1 MERGRKAESGK
12 MIKSC
17 AFGTLIVL
25 IAILA
30 AATVVEKFMGSEFAH
45 KQIYKAGWF
54 VALWIVSGVSVLLTL
69 FRASHTTP
77 PFTRLLHYSLVIILL
92 GAFVTYLTGSRGYVH
107 VRQGEIANFYTSEED
122 AVKQPLPFN
131 VKLLLF
137 DIEYH
142 PNTNEPAD
150 YISFLKIDDEVCRVS
165 MNRIF
170 KRQGYRLY
178 QMDYDSDEMGTT
190 LLVSRDP
197 FGIAITY
204 SGYVLLAVSMLG
216 LLFVR
221 IGWKG
226 MLYTFLPVAGLWY
239 YISQMNPMTPVL
251 RSPLL
256 AAHVSVIMVSYL
268 LLLVIAVFSIIGLSS
283 GKSCEKYY
291 RLNRKLL
298 YPALFLLAAGIF
310 IGAFWANISWG
321 RYWGWDA
328 KETWALIT
336 LLVYA
341 LPLHRITLPFFRNRR
356 KFHLYCTVAF
366 FSILMTFFGVSYI
379 LGGIHSYV

>member
-1 MERGRKAESGK
+1 MERYGK
-12 MIKSC
+12 IIKYC
-17 AFGTLIVL
+17 AFGSL
-25 IAILA
+25 IALLTVLA
-30 AATVVEKFMGSEFAH
+30 TATVVEKLMGSEFVH
-45 KQIYKAGWF
+45 KQIYGAGWF
-54 VALWIVSGVSVLLTL
+54 VALWAILAISAIVYII
-69 FRASHTTP
+69 RKK
-77 PFTRLLHYSLVIILL
+77 PFTVRRSPFTLLLHFSLIIILL
-92 GAFVTYLTGSRGYVH
+92 GALITYLTGTRGYAH
-107 VRQGEIANFYTSEED
+107 IRQGEIANFYISEEN
-122 AVKQPLPFN
+122 AVKQSLPFN

-150 YISFLKIDDEVCRVS
+150 YISFLKIDEEVCRVS
-165 MNRIF
+165 MNKIF

-178 QMDYDSDEMGTT
+178 QMDYDADEMGTI
-190 LLVSRDP
+190 LLVSYDP
-197 FGIAITY
+197 YGVAVTY
-204 SGYVLLAVSMLG
+204 SGYVLLAISMLG
-216 LLFVR
+216 LLLVR

-226 MLYTFLPVAGLWY
+226 MLYTFVPVAGLWY
-239 YISQMNPMTPVL
+239 YISQLNPMTPVL

-268 LLLVIAVFSIIGLSS
+268 LLLTITVLSIIGLSS
-283 GKSCEKYY
+283 KKSREKLY
-291 RLNRKLL
+291 RLNKKIL

-341 LPLHRITLPFFRNRR
+341 FPFHKTGLPFFRNRR
-356 KFHLYCTVAF
+356 KFHIYCIIAF